1 MIDKE
6 LEDLMH
12 RELDGETT
20 PAESARLRE
29 LLAANSEARTG
40 QEELNALARTL
51 GAVVPVEPDPAWK
64 QELLVSL
71 REHAGQA
78 RSEAPSRSSRTVVRP
93 LRSWFAWRTASVF
106 AAGLAAGI
114 VVMLA
119 IGDRWPGVDGSSVP
133 GAMLRIDRLDAIATI
148 DDRPLGLEGVR
159 GRVRTR
165 ALPHAVLADIEIA
178 SDQPVEI
185 RLSFDPEALS
195 PQGWV
200 QGIPDRGQI
209 ALQSGEVRI
218 THRGENRY
226 VVALHETRGAPA
238 ELHVQVRSG
247 DRVAEEVLRTRP
259 GGH

>member
-6 LEDLMH
+6 TEDLMH

-29 LLAANSEARTG
+29 LLANDAEARTG

-51 GAVVPVEPDPAWK
+51 GAVSPVEPDPAWK

-71 REHAGQA
+71 REQAWRA
-78 RSEAPSRSSRTVVRP
+78 RSEAKVRSSGTGVQP
-93 LRSWFAWRTASVF
+93 IRSWFAWRTAAVF
-106 AAGLAAGI
+106 AAGLAAGV

-148 DDRPLGLEGVR
+148 DDRPLRLDGVS

-165 ALPHAVLADIEIA
+165 GLPQAVLVDIEIA
-178 SDQPVEI
+178 SSQPVEI
-185 RLSFDPEALS
+185 RLSFDPETLS

-218 THRGENRY
+218 IHQGENRY

-238 ELHVQVRSG
+238 EIHVQVRSG